1 MTRIAIALAAIALVT
16 ATAAS
21 ASSAA
26 AYKGKTKGGTGITF
40 TLSGKRISTVRSAV
54 PTVCVET
61 TGSGQTRAGVELFQS
76 SATFVLGTTGK
87 AKGLQRSAMNAANP
101 TTMNY
106 TFSSKKTASGAIT
119 GTLKI
124 SFSFLRPGIDLY
136 HSYIFLCSST
146 TTFTASAR

>member
-1 MTRIAIALAAIALVT
+1 MTRIAIAAAALALVAT
-16 ATAAS
+16 TAAS
-21 ASSAA
+21 AASSAS
-26 AYKGKTKGGTGITF
+26 YRGKTKGGTSITF
-40 TLSGKRISTVRSAV
+40 NVAGNRISAVRSSV

-61 TGSGQTRAGVELFQS
+61 TGSGQTRAGVELYQPS
-76 SATFVLGTTGK
+76 TTFTLGTTAK
-87 AKGLQRSAMNAANP
+87 TKGLQRSAMNAANP

-106 TFSSKKTASGAIT
+106 TFTSKKTASGAIA